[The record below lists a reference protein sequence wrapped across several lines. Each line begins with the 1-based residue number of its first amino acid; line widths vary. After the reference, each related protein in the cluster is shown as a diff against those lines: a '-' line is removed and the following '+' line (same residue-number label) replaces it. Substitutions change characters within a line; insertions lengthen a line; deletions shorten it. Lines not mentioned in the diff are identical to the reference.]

1 MGSSPSGTPGS
12 GPSRRDALTGVKP
25 WTDNLAAHPTQR
37 GGILGPPIPGAPM
50 LPVGPLMVE
59 HRLIERMIALM
70 ARESRRIQASGKA
83 DLDLVLGAI
92 DFVRTYADRCHHGKE
107 EDILFRA
114 LREKPLSLEHQER
127 LEELEREHGLGREG
141 VARLEAAR
149 AAALRGERGALP
161 QLAAALE
168 RITTFYPR
176 HIAKEDRDFFL
187 PCMDYFSGEEQTRM
201 LEAFADFDR
210 ALVHTL
216 YAGRVEQLEMRV
228 QAARRPG
235 SLEAAGP
242 AGERFV
248 CSVCGYTYDQRYG
261 DPASGVAPG
270 TPFAALP
277 EGWICPHCHA
287 SRSVF
292 IRRSD
297 GSGGGAG

>member
-1 MGSSPSGTPGS
+1 
-12 GPSRRDALTGVKP
+12 
-25 WTDNLAAHPTQR
+25 
-37 GGILGPPIPGAPM
+37 M

-176 HIAKEDRDFFL
+176 HIAKEDKEFFF
-187 PCMDYFSGEEQTRM
+187 PCMEYFDDAAKQAM
-201 LEAFADFDR
+201 LAEFHAFDQR
-210 ALVHTL
+210 LVHDI
-216 YAGRVEQLEMRV
+216 YRQRVE
-228 QAARRPG
+228 
-235 SLEAAGP
+235 SLENRPSA
-242 AGERFV
+242 
-248 CSVCGYTYDQRYG
+248 
-261 DPASGVAPG
+261 
-270 TPFAALP
+270 
-277 EGWICPHCHA
+277 
-287 SRSVF
+287 
-292 IRRSD
+292 
-297 GSGGGAG
+297 